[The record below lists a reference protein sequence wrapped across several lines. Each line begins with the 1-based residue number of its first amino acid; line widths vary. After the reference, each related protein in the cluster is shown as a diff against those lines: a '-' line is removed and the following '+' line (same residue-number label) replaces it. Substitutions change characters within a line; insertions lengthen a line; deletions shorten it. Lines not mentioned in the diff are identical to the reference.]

1 METFVK
7 IRHRAVRGK
16 RIPVFLPWLLFD
28 GAVNSND
35 QTFYFFWRKIGL
47 MILSFLNR
55 DLKEKTDSQYLEI
68 YLKTKRRSGL
78 KVTDCLD
85 QV

>member
-1 METFVK
+1 
-7 IRHRAVRGK
+7 
-16 RIPVFLPWLLFD
+16 
-28 GAVNSND
+28 
-35 QTFYFFWRKIGL
+35 

-68 YLKTKRRSGL
+68 YLKNKRRSGL